1 MSERVLAAEPA
12 FRDED
17 GRPSSEALAWP
28 GSDFHGGSGDFDDG
42 DGDGFAETPDF

>member
-17 GRPSSEALAWP
+17 GQPSSETVAWL
-28 GSDFHGGSGDFDDG
+28 GADFPDPSGDFDDG
-42 DGDGFAETPDF
+42 DGRGLIGTVDF